1 MSKRSGSSI
10 PLTVEKSGSRRR
22 TDSPVSKS
30 GSSSVPHD
38 KFGHDLLAPTPLSY
52 ASPITPSLGPAS
64 SVGEDDLHE
73 WQKDYSLL
81 SAVALRIPGLSER
94 ASNNMPYEIAIYEA
108 FFEYGF
114 RGDVPLLIA
123 DLCSFFQI
131 SPSQLNPPT
140 WRILIAIQNMSDEE
154 HLPLGVNEELP
165 KNDRKGLSFGKKW
178 QERYVFVTL
187 PGSHYLVEFRRWD
200 SSCPRWSP
208 EVLRHSR
215 FRDDTAGGGVEDPMT
230 AFKRS
235 ADAISV
241 KRGVIDTNA
250 SDDEVMITGSY
261 ARTYDGFSGVLAD
274 LNAKVFP
281 QDQTLLP
288 DEDPSEVI
296 QTIQGG
302 LHRTLSQ
309 LNQLG
314 DRLLERNLSSDREEK
329 EELSRQISEEKSKRV
344 AKELELRDLQAKVKA
359 IEGSV
364 EISSAEALKLSH
376 EKQELGEA
384 LAKPKA
390 EVEASEDMRV
400 MAVNG
405 TKITTL
411 WEVMRELLNGEARK
425 WDVAKEFDQ
434 FKTVVLAEAKFKGVD
449 PPSFEDGL
457 VIPPFL
463 DMDVDPTA

>member
-52 ASPITPSLGPAS
+52 ASPITPSLGPV
-64 SVGEDDLHE
+64 VGGEGDLPQ

-81 SAVALRIPGLSER
+81 SAVALRIP
-94 ASNNMPYEIAIYEA
+94 
-108 FFEYGF
+108 
-114 RGDVPLLIA
+114 
-123 DLCSFFQI
+123 
-131 SPSQLNPPT
+131 
-140 WRILIAIQNMSDEE
+140 
-154 HLPLGVNEELP
+154 
-165 KNDRKGLSFGKKW
+165 
-178 QERYVFVTL
+178 
-187 PGSHYLVEFRRWD
+187 
-200 SSCPRWSP
+200 
-208 EVLRHSR
+208 
-215 FRDDTAGGGVEDPMT
+215 DDTAGGGVEDPMT

-250 SDDEVMITGSY
+250 SDDEERKSRGRVTTRSAQQSSG
-261 ARTYDGFSGVLAD
+261 AERTYDGFSGVLAD